1 MSKNTTYKGYSKQA
15 EKIARNTHF
24 TCEEVD
30 ALLNL
35 HDPSG
40 SSPRMDGNRF
50 RDIMHGIFGMT
61 DEGLMECMYQV
72 FDMDQDGAIGPEEF
86 VVGMSVFL
94 RGTLEEK
101 IDYCFSVYDHNG
113 DGLVSRDEMF
123 HHLKSAVVNIPPGEE
138 LDEVVKDM
146 VVVIHVSAYI
156 SPATLKQKCQQHL
169 PKNVVSTQICLNNT
183 QHVYIF
189 TDTLYISHYL
199 SATLQHFLILPFF

>member
-1 MSKNTTYKGYSKQA
+1 
-15 EKIARNTHF
+15 
-24 TCEEVD
+24 
-30 ALLNL
+30 
-35 HDPSG
+35 
-40 SSPRMDGNRF
+40 
-50 RDIMHGIFGMT
+50 MHGIFGMT

-146 VVVIHVSAYI
+146 VEMVCKKLDMDHDGRVS
-156 SPATLKQKCQQHL
+156 
-169 PKNVVSTQICLNNT
+169 
-183 QHVYIF
+183 F
-189 TDTLYISHYL
+189 TDY
-199 SATLQHFLILPFF
+199 ATAVAAEPLLLEVFGPVLPDNQVRGKKIQNIAIDEKELIHIVV